1 MQKQRT
7 VKILSLLIVMIMVF
21 TAVPAVTAYAEEDLS
36 LLRKEICTGHN
47 PADHLQLTISGDELT
62 VEGCIYYEGLTY
74 VWIDCIESEQI
85 IFEASCSEPFSKTVS
100 LTGCPSWFQFTV
112 CITNGEKYSNYMYY
126 LYKDVFVREYG
137 GEWYFQLP
145 PNYGSNLEL
154 TGGWV
159 NFGDML
165 YSDGYVRD
173 SALRSLSDMI
183 AEGAADDY
191 GKLFLLHSWVANNIY
206 YDNDTPSNDTYKM
219 PEDVAAFGRA
229 VCEGYARLL
238 CELVRLQGIPC
249 AIVTCMARGERRDGP
264 PGDDFTDSFP
274 ALHSYAEAFVNGR
287 WVIMDP
293 TWDSLNKYRDGQYV
307 EEKAVIFHHFDIS
320 EELLAWTH
328 MKTERRFTS
337 VNEWQVSVTE
347 YTYDDFTYSGY
358 GVKASF
364 TTTAGAVMDLSA
376 EGTKIMN
383 DYMEKYN
390 VPLNEQGMINNLY
403 AELKRTAGE
412 INTPSKWAREEVSA
426 SMYRG
431 LIPLYLQNRYRTSI
445 TRKDFCALIVEI
457 LKFFSGARDCSE
469 LLGLAGVSMPGSS
482 PFGDTD
488 DANVITCSA
497 LGIVNGTGDGLFSPE
512 NTLTREQA
520 ATILCRA
527 AGTLSA
533 DYVPADISFE
543 DNGQISSWAYEGIRA
558 VVAMVEPGG
567 NSVMGGVSATAF
579 SPKGPYTREQSVI
592 SVYRLLEYALAR

>member
-1 MQKQRT
+1 
-7 VKILSLLIVMIMVF
+7 
-21 TAVPAVTAYAEEDLS
+21 
-36 LLRKEICTGHN
+36 
-47 PADHLQLTISGDELT
+47 
-62 VEGCIYYEGLTY
+62 
-74 VWIDCIESEQI
+74 
-85 IFEASCSEPFSKTVS
+85 
-100 LTGCPSWFQFTV
+100 
-112 CITNGEKYSNYMYY
+112 
-126 LYKDVFVREYG
+126 
-137 GEWYFQLP
+137 
-145 PNYGSNLEL
+145 
-154 TGGWV
+154 
-159 NFGDML
+159 
-165 YSDGYVRD
+165 
-173 SALRSLSDMI
+173 
-183 AEGAADDY
+183 
-191 GKLFLLHSWVANNIY
+191 
-206 YDNDTPSNDTYKM
+206 
-219 PEDVAAFGRA
+219 
-229 VCEGYARLL
+229 
-238 CELVRLQGIPC
+238 
-249 AIVTCMARGERRDGP
+249 
-264 PGDDFTDSFP
+264 
-274 ALHSYAEAFVNGR
+274 
-287 WVIMDP
+287 
-293 TWDSLNKYRDGQYV
+293 
-307 EEKAVIFHHFDIS
+307 
-320 EELLAWTH
+320 

-347 YTYDDFTYSGY
+347 YTYDDSTYSGY

-457 LKFFSGARDCSE
+457 LKYFSGARDCRE

-497 LGIVNGTGDGLFSPE
+497 LGIVNGTGDGLFSPD

-567 NSVMGGVSATAF
+567 HSVMGGVSAMSF